1 MDVATRI
8 FRFIYRWKWWLTIFP
23 VIAFIA
29 AFYLTKDLKREYTSK
44 TVIYTGVIS
53 GYNLESSLSS
63 RIDIAQSNNQMENF
77 LNIIHSYSTLQN
89 VSIKLYAQH
98 MVYGDTINDTKY
110 IWASHF
116 APIYRHAPA
125 NIKNLIDRNS
135 YDRTVKNLLEAEKS
149 EYSNY
154 LYGLFMWDFSY
165 YGKNT
170 LEGIKVSRVR
180 TSDMIEITYTNDDPN
195 VVYNT
200 LLLLNDEF
208 LHQYSTI
215 RDEETDKAIE
225 YFEGELARTDTLIK
239 IAENDQKRFSIANRI
254 INYEEQTKQ
263 MAFVQ
268 SNFEIRKQEAYL
280 SMNASQ
286 KVINDLEKKFGR
298 SFEAIKNNEDFINR
312 LNVVSNLSNQ
322 MALTT
327 IFQGS
332 DVADTARSIP
342 ESASYLALQK
352 DLNESEND
360 LYEHIDDYSTY
371 TASGEVL
378 ISKDIALSWL
388 EAVVQNQ
395 KAKEE
400 LEVLK
405 TIEDDIAAEYVKLSP
420 IGIYLKQQE
429 RLMSFLEKEYMTT
442 LDNLQQA
449 KLRKKNTQM
458 SAANLKVM
466 TPPQLPLNA
475 EPTKRKYYVAGA
487 GIGTFAFILG
497 ILLLMEILGR
507 TLRDRDRTERFT
519 NGKVIAALPGNH
531 SVRYRKYYDEFL
543 EIAVRNLSN
552 NILNKIRYKERN
564 IVNIISF
571 SPYMGKS
578 QITNALANHWNT
590 IGRKYRIVNW
600 EEALNKNDREIMY
613 PINYN
618 DLLAFGTDKII
629 LIEHR
634 DISHEIIQREI
645 LQNAIINILVL
656 DSRTS
661 WKDTDAIYYHNL
673 VEELG
678 PYTQTLFICLTEAS
692 KLVVE
697 EFTGQLPP
705 YNFFTNLSHDIYNFG
720 NTSNRR

>member
-8 FRFIYRWKWWLTIFP
+8 FRFIYKWKWWLIIFP
-23 VIAFIA
+23 IIALVA
-29 AFYLTKDLKREYTSK
+29 SFYLTKDLKRVYTSN

-77 LNIIHSYSTLQN
+77 LNIIHSYTTLQN
-89 VSIKLYAQH
+89 VSLKLYAQH
-98 MVYGDTINDTKY
+98 MMYGDTLQDTKY

-116 APIYRHAPA
+116 APVYRHAPPA
-125 NIKNLIDRNS
+125 IKALIDKSSYDKTLQNLID
-135 YDRTVKNLLEAEKS
+135 AEKS

-154 LYGLFMWDFSY
+154 IYGLFMWDYSY
-165 YGKNT
+165 YGKKT
-170 LEGIKVSRVR
+170 LEGIKVNRVR
-180 TSDMIEITYTNDDPN
+180 TSDMIEISYTNDDPN

-200 LLLLNDEF
+200 LLLLNEEF
-208 LHQYSTI
+208 LLQYSTI
-215 RDEETDKAIE
+215 RDEETNKAID
-225 YFEGELARTDTLIK
+225 YFQGELARIDTLIK
-239 IAENDQKRFSIANRI
+239 VAEEDQKKFSISKKI
-254 INYEEQTKQ
+254 INYDEQTKQ

-268 SNFEIRKQEAYL
+268 SNFEIRIQEAKL
-280 SMNASQ
+280 TLNSSQ
-286 KVINDLEKKFGR
+286 KVIDDLEKKFGK
-298 SFEAIKNNEDFINR
+298 SFETIKNNDEFINR
-312 LNVVSNLSNQ
+312 LNAVSNLSNQ

-332 DVADTARSIP
+332 SITD
-342 ESASYLALQK
+342 SSKNAQTASYLALK
-352 DLNESEND
+352 RDLNKTESE
-360 LYEHIDDYSTY
+360 LYQHVDDYSKY

-378 ISKDIALSWL
+378 ISKDIALAWL
-388 EAVVQNQ
+388 QAVVENE

-405 TIEDDIAAEYVKLSP
+405 SIEDDINAKYIELSP
-420 IGIYLKQQE
+420 IGIYLNQQE
-429 RLMSFLEKEYMTT
+429 RLMSFLEKEYISA
-442 LDNLQQA
+442 LDNLNQA

-487 GIGTFAFILG
+487 GIGTFVLILG
-497 ILLLMEILGR
+497 ILLLMEIIGR
-507 TLRDRDRTERFT
+507 TLKDKDRTERFT
-519 NGKVIAALPGNH
+519 SGKVIAALPGNN
-531 SVRYRKYYDEFL
+531 SIKYRKYYNEYV

-552 NILNKIRYKERN
+552 NILNKIRYKEKN
-564 IVNIISF
+564 IVNLISF
-571 SPYMGKS
+571 SPYMGKT
-578 QITNALANHWNT
+578 QIVNSLANHWNT

-618 DLLAFGTDKII
+618 DLLSIGTDKII

-634 DISHEIIQREI
+634 DIGHEIIQKEI

-673 VEELG
+673 IEQLG
-678 PYTQTLFICLTEAS
+678 PYSQTLFICLTEAS